1 MYDAEW
7 GCGDVRAVCKE
18 MNPWPRIRALQ
29 RRATAISQAN
39 WVAEGKDVREGW
51 RLVAS
56 CASPEIA
63 QLVVDMQHW
72 FVRLVN
78 LVLLLGRKDKDSDL
92 QAAES
97 RRENEAAI
105 RRIMEE
111 ESGKANQGNEYP
123 DGDGENE
130 TRTEDTVVGH

>member
-7 GCGDVRAVCKE
+7 WGRDVFAVECE

-51 RLVAS
+51 QLVAS

-63 QLVVDMQHW
+63 QLVVDMQYW

-92 QAAES
+92 HAAEL

-111 ESGKANQGNEYP
+111 ESEKVE
-123 DGDGENE
+123 
-130 TRTEDTVVGH
+130 